1 MKFLYSN
8 QKTEPSRVRV
18 PRRTDLLIG
27 VLICAIV
34 ALGASFLAAGHSWQ
48 VTVPLLFSAVVLL
61 TATRFGVRAGI
72 VGTLLAAGIFAVFL
86 FKPLGQLR
94 VANQT
99 ARDNLV
105 WMLLLGIVFSFLFAP
120 PPGMRRR

>member
-1 MKFLYSN
+1 MRFLHSN
-8 QKTEPSRVRV
+8 QKRETTRLRIL
-18 PRRTDLLIG
+18 RRADLLIG
-27 VLICAIV
+27 GLICAIA

-48 VTVPLLFSAVVLL
+48 VAVPLLFSAVVLL
-61 TATRFGVRAGI
+61 IAMRFGVLAGI
-72 VGTLLAAGIFAVFL
+72 VGTLLAAGIFAMFL

-120 PPGMRRR
+120 PPGVRRR